1 MKRISPRIRYMTPEE
16 TSSHDFCNPG
26 LMMEYENLMI
36 PLNAGYSDS
45 IYIFRESNNIY
56 VLIFSRR
63 IGYAGLDI
71 LDSQDG
77 DIVGSV
83 FMEDYQLRD
92 SISRQWFHMK
102 PETLIRKLQM
112 YL

>member
-45 IYIFRESNNIY
+45 IYIFRERNNIY

-63 IGYAGLDI
+63 IGYAGLDM
-71 LDSQDG
+71 LDCQDG

-83 FMEDYQLRD
+83 FMEDYQLRE
-92 SISRQWFHMK
+92 SIGKQWFHMK
-102 PETLIRKLQM
+102 PETLIKKLQQ